1 MITDE
6 DIKIKYVDTLERI
19 QGQKLKYMT
28 KEESEY
34 LQNRYSDSDSIKE
47 NMFRKIWSRISGPI
61 TRNIQQSKTNMFG

>member
-34 LQNRYSDSDSIKE
+34 LQNRYSDSNSKRLVGKWLRKLKIK
-47 NMFRKIWSRISGPI
+47 
-61 TRNIQQSKTNMFG
+61 

>member
-34 LQNRYSDSDSIKE
+34 LQNR
-47 NMFRKIWSRISGPI
+47 
-61 TRNIQQSKTNMFG
+61 